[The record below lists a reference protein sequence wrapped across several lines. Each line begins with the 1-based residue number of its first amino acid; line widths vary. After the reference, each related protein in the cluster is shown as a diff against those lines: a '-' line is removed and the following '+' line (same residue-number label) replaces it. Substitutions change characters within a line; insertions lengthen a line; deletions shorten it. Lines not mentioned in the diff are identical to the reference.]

1 MKNEDVELVH
11 RILAGDE
18 TAFVSLVEKYQK
30 QVHALAWRKIGD
42 FHIAEE
48 ITQDTFLKVYQ
59 KLSTLKDPNQFSG
72 WLYVIATRQCLSW
85 LRKKRI
91 ETEPLEGTDTEWVDE
106 SAYSRYVA
114 EEHAKATVETQRE
127 VVKKLLAKLKESE
140 RTVMTLHY
148 LGEMTIEE
156 ISRFLG
162 VSTSAIKIR
171 LHRARQRLKK
181 EEPMIREALSN
192 FKLSPNL
199 TENIMQKVEH
209 INPAAPSGSKPF
221 IPWVIGASTAL
232 LIGLILGIG
241 SRYLA
246 RFQQPYS
253 LDTQSETAVEL
264 IESPVVLNLEAKP
277 DTRSRL
283 GANSDDVSRGDGTR
297 QESNQVLSDKGDYT
311 QWSLPKEAKARL
323 SKGNINDISFTPD
336 GTRIAIGSPTGVWFY
351 DANTGTEL
359 SLLTE
364 HTSQVGR
371 LVFSPNGNTLASG
384 EYNKILLWD
393 ITTKK
398 LLKTLKKDK
407 SWIKTLRFINNG
419 KNLLCVRYDGSSVLW
434 DVDTGI
440 KLKEMDGE
448 SQQGGFIVFL
458 KNIIGHQP
466 TASRLF
472 IKNPNDNGI
481 FAVGYENGVIRLK
494 DATTGKH
501 LKTFKGDQN
510 HVAQLV
516 FSPDGKLLTV
526 GYENG
531 LLYLW
536 DVTNGQLLKE
546 LKAMSIYNLSRN
558 SRTLTFSKDS
568 KTLACQAKSGAI
580 ELWDVATKSLRV
592 ILKGSLDN
600 TIYVLAFSPDGKM
613 ITGANRKGE
622 IQIWD
627 TATGDELL
635 SFTSRHINGI
645 LALVYSP
652 DSKIIASQH
661 SDGTIQFWDA
671 LNFTQ
676 LSKRIQIDPWRPA
689 IVFSQNGRTM
699 TVGEEFVYK
708 KHTRG
713 AHAKESLIGTV
724 SLWNTSTGNKLDD
737 FRVES
742 HTGKLP
748 KLPAISKYTSGI
760 YGQAVFSQDGNMIAV
775 ALNST
780 RATKDNQFS
789 IHLWK
794 IWEKPINLSHIT
806 LKDHT
811 DITLK
816 GHTAKINTVVFT
828 PDGKTLAS
836 GSEDGTIRIWDTSTG
851 NQLLSLPSDKFPA
864 LAFSIDGKILAS
876 SNTDNIQLWDIS
888 TGTQMKTLKVEND
901 YSVTALAFAPDGK
914 ILTSGSYDGTIRLW
928 DIATGNELTI
938 YEGHFDMVNALS
950 FSSDGKTLASGSED
964 GTILLW
970 DLTSLTNTNQNPR

>member
-1 MKNEDVELVH
+1 MKNEDVKLIH
-11 RILAGDE
+11 RILTGDE
-18 TAFVSLVEKYQK
+18 SAFVDLIKKHQK

-91 ETEPLEGTDTEWVDE
+91 ETESLEDADTEWIDE
-106 SAYSRYVA
+106 AAYSRYVA
-114 EEHAKATVETQRE
+114 EEHAKATTEAQRE
-127 VVKKLLAKLKESE
+127 VIKKLLAKLKESE

-148 LGEMTIEE
+148 FGEMTIEE

-162 VSTSAIKIR
+162 VSTSAIKLR
-171 LHRARQRLKK
+171 LYRARQRLQK

-192 FKLSPNL
+192 FQLSPNL
-199 TENIMQKVEH
+199 TENILQKVER
-209 INPAAPSGSKPF
+209 IKPTAPSGSKPLV
-221 IPWVIGASTAL
+221 PWVIGVSSIAL
-232 LIGLILGIG
+232 IVLMLGM
-241 SRYLA
+241 SSQYLA

-253 LDTQSETAVEL
+253 LDSRSEMAVEL
-264 IESPVVLNLEAKP
+264 IDAPVVLNVEANP
-277 DTRSRL
+277 DVRNQL
-283 GANSDDVSRGDGTR
+283 GVNSDGEGKGDGTR
-297 QESNQVLSDKGDYT
+297 QESNQVLGDKSDYT

-323 SKGNINDISFTPD
+323 SKGNIKDISFTPD
-336 GTRIAIGSPTGVWFY
+336 GTRIAIGSSTGVWFY
-351 DANTGTEL
+351 DANTGAEL

-384 EYNKILLWD
+384 EYNKIQLWD

-419 KNLLCVRYDGSSVLW
+419 KNLLCVRYNGSSVLW

-440 KLKEMDGE
+440 KLKDMDGE
-448 SQQGGFIVFL
+448 SRRGGLIGFL
-458 KNIIGHQP
+458 KDIIGHQP

-481 FAVGYENGVIRLK
+481 FAVGYENGMIRLK

-510 HVAQLV
+510 HVVQLV

-526 GYENG
+526 AYGNG

-546 LKAMSIYNLSRN
+546 LKAMSIYSFSRN
-558 SRTLTFSKDS
+558 SKTLTFSKDS

-580 ELWDVATKSLRV
+580 ELWDVTTKSLRV

-627 TATGDELL
+627 TATGKELL

-645 LALVYSP
+645 PALVYSP

-661 SDGTIQFWDA
+661 SGTIQFWDA

-676 LSKRIQIDPWRPA
+676 LSKRIQINTWHPA

-699 TVGEEFVYK
+699 TVGENFIYK

-724 SLWNTSTGNKLDD
+724 SLWNTSTGNKLYD

-748 KLPAISKYTSGI
+748 KLPAISKYTSGTNS
-760 YGQAVFSQDGNMIAV
+760 QAVFSQDGNMIAV

-794 IWEKPINLSHIT
+794 IWENPINLSHIT

-816 GHTAKINTVVFT
+816 GHRDRINTLVFA

-836 GSEDGTIRIWDTSTG
+836 GSSDRTIRIWDTSTG
-851 NQLLSLPSDKFPA
+851 NQLLSLPSDSTRA
-864 LAFSIDGKILAS
+864 LAISVDGKILAS
-876 SNTDNIQLWDIS
+876 STNANIQLWDIS
-888 TGTQMKTLKVEND
+888 TGRQLKTLKVEND
-901 YSVTALAFAPDGK
+901 YVTVLAFAPDGK
-914 ILTSGSYDGTIRLW
+914 ILTSGSHDGTIRLW

-938 YEGHFDMVNALS
+938 YEGHFDRVNVLS
-950 FSSDGKTLASGSED
+950 FSPDGKTLASGSSD
-964 GTILLW
+964 GAIFLW
-970 DLTSLTNTNQNPR
+970 NLP